1 LITPIAKIT
10 PPEKIEN
17 LRPISN
23 LPICDKITEKV
34 ISEMVT
40 SDMKSTMDPKQ
51 YGNQKNLSIQHY
63 LVDMMH
69 NILSSLDNNRK
80 GEIAAVLCCFVDWKS
95 AFSNQC
101 HKLGIESFIRNGV
114 RKSLIPLLISYFQG
128 RQMKV
133 KFSGETSE
141 IRKQPGSGAQGATLG
156 NQEFSSQTNNNADS
170 VPVSDRYKF
179 VDDLSTLEKINLLSV
194 GLASHNV
201 RLQVPSDIPTHG
213 QIIPKE
219 NLKTQTYIDSIS
231 KWTSNQKMVL
241 NEEKN
246 QGNDCKLY

>member
-1 LITPIAKIT
+1 MEKNQINIPDFHPSEIPQYSPYQIQMIISQMKTNKSTLPEDIPAKVMKRFSVFFSVSLADIINTCLKTGAWPASYKIELITPIAKIT

-34 ISEMVT
+34 ISEMVI

-51 YGNQKNLSIQHY
+51 FGNQKNLSIQHY

-80 GEIAAVLCCFVDWKS
+80 GKIAAVLWCFVDWKS

-114 RKSLIPLLISYFQG
+114 K
-128 RQMKV
+128 
-133 KFSGETSE
+133 
-141 IRKQPGSGAQGATLG
+141 
-156 NQEFSSQTNNNADS
+156 N
-170 VPVSDRYKF
+170 VSFPY
-179 VDDLSTLEKINLLSV
+179 LSV
-194 GLASHNV
+194 
-201 RLQVPSDIPTHG
+201 
-213 QIIPKE
+213 
-219 NLKTQTYIDSIS
+219 IS
-231 KWTSNQKMVL
+231 R
-241 NEEKN
+241 
-246 QGNDCKLY
+246 DAR